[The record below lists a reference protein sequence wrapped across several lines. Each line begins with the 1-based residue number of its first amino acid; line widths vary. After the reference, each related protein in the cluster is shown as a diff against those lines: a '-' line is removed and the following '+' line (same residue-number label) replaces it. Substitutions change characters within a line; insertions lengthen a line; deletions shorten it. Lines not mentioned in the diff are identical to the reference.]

1 MISARLWVR
10 AVAAAVVP
18 GWHHGLMNIMLFHS
32 TYGLRPAVRAAAER
46 LRAAGHEVWTPDLF
60 EGRTFET
67 VEEGM
72 AFNESIGKDEVLKR
86 AVLAAAPYS
95 PRGLVYA
102 GFSLGA
108 SVAQTLALG
117 DDRAR
122 GLLLLHGTSDI
133 AAGAAVDELPVQLHV
148 AEPDPFETDD
158 WLTAWYLQMGRA
170 GADVE
175 VYRYAGAGHLYTDP
189 DLPDYDAEAAEA
201 TWRVAL
207 GFLDALAEGHTGS

>member
-1 MISARLWVR
+1 
-10 AVAAAVVP
+10 
-18 GWHHGLMNIMLFHS
+18 MNIMLFHS
-32 TYGLRPAVRAAAER
+32 IYGLRPAVREAADR

-60 EGRTFET
+60 EGRTFDT

-72 AFNESIGKDEVLKR
+72 EYRGEIGKDELLKR

-95 PRGLVYA
+95 ERGLVYA

-117 DDRAR
+117 DDKAR

-133 AAGAAVDELPVQLHV
+133 APNAQAEDLPVQLHV

-158 WLTAWYLQMGRA
+158 WLSAWYLQMGRT

-189 DLPDYDAEAAEA
+189 ELPDYDAEAAEA

-207 GFLDALAEGHTGS
+207 GFLDGLENA

>member
-1 MISARLWVR
+1 
-10 AVAAAVVP
+10 
-18 GWHHGLMNIMLFHS
+18 MNIVLFHS
-32 TYGLRPAVRAAAER
+32 TYGPGPAVRRAADR

-60 EGRTFET
+60 GGRTFDT

-72 AFNESIGKDEVLKR
+72 AYQEETGKGELLKR

-95 PRGLVYA
+95 ERGLVYA
-102 GFSLGA
+102 GFSFGA

-117 DDRAR
+117 DERAR

-133 AAGAAVDELPVQLHV
+133 AENAAVDELPVQLHV

-158 WLTAWYLQMGRA
+158 WLTAWYLRMGRA

-189 DLPDYDAEAAEA
+189 GLPDYDEEAAEA

-207 GFLDALAEGHTGS
+207 GFLDSLEGDRPAR

>member
-1 MISARLWVR
+1 
-10 AVAAAVVP
+10 
-18 GWHHGLMNIMLFHS
+18 MNIMLFHS
-32 TYGLRPAVRAAAER
+32 TYGLRPAVRDAADR
-46 LRAAGHEVWTPDLF
+46 LRTAGHQVWTPDLF
-60 EGRTFET
+60 AGRTFDT

-72 AFNESIGKDEVLKR
+72 EYSDGIGKEELLKR

-95 PRGLVYA
+95 ERGLVYA

-108 SVAQTLALG
+108 SIAQTLALG
-117 DDRAR
+117 DAKAR

-133 AAGAAVDELPVQLHV
+133 AANAYVDELPVQLHV

-158 WLTAWYLQMGRA
+158 WLSAWYLQMGRA

-189 DLPDYDAEAAEA
+189 GLPDYDAEAAEA

-207 GFLDALAEGHTGS
+207 GFLDGLRSA

>member
-1 MISARLWVR
+1 
-10 AVAAAVVP
+10 
-18 GWHHGLMNIMLFHS
+18 MNIMLFHS
-32 TYGLRPAVRAAAER
+32 AFGPRPAVEAAADR

-60 EGRTFET
+60 EGRTFDT

-72 AFNESIGKDEVLKR
+72 AFKDEIGKDELLKR

-95 PRGLVYA
+95 DRGLVYA
-102 GFSLGA
+102 GFSFGA
-108 SVAQTLALG
+108 ATAQTLALG
-117 DDRAR
+117 DDKAK

-133 AAGAAVDELPVQLHV
+133 AEGVAVDELPVQLHV

-189 DLPDYDAEAAEA
+189 DLPDYDEEAAEA

-207 GFLDALAEGHTGS
+207 GFLESL